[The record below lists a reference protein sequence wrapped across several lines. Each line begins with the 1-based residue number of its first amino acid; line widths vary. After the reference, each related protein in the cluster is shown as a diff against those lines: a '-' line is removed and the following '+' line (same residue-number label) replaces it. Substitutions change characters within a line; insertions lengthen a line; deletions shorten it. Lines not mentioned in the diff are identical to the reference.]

1 MKTAVA
7 NGTQARRAK
16 TRPGFRLV
24 AGALPLPLLVLS
36 LAGASTATAAGVDSL
51 DARREVSMCSSL
63 RKDAAITACRRAL
76 KLGLSPQRAATVQLL
91 LALNLSGLNR
101 WQEAADAYRERL
113 RLRPDDAE
121 AHWRLGD
128 ALLFGLSQPAEAL
141 VPLREAVRLKP
152 DMAGAQGSLGI
163 ALAASGAYPEAV
175 TALEEAVR
183 IEPEY
188 FTNRPAA
195 KRVYE
200 AARRGERWGR

>member
-1 MKTAVA
+1 MAAA
-7 NGTQARRAK
+7 NGMQAHHAE
-16 TRPGFRLV
+16 TRPGLRLV
-24 AGALPLPLLVLS
+24 ARALPLHLLVLS
-36 LAGASTATAAGVDSL
+36 LAGATMATAAGVDSL
-51 DARREVSMCSSL
+51 EARREVAMCSSL
-63 RKDAAITACRRAL
+63 RKDAAIAACRRAL

-113 RLRPDDAE
+113 RLRPEDAE

-141 VPLREAVRLKP
+141 APLREAVRLRP
-152 DMAGAQGSLGI
+152 DLAGAQGSLGI

-175 TALEEAVR
+175 TALDAAQR
-183 IEPEY
+183 IDPEY